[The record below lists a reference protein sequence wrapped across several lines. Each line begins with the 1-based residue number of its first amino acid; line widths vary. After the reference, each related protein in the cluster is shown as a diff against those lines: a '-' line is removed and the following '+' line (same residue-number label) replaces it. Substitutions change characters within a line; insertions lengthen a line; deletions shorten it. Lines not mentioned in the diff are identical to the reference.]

1 MANSEKKVN
10 RREVLKLAQAVAA
23 LGAGLGIVLKP
34 GMSWAAE
41 TETSKFKGTQP
52 LPQVHFKI
60 YKIGVKQPVFSAEVP
75 ELAARQILGVEG
87 SGSLE
92 KYTVKLERTTD
103 QNGTMELLGETT
115 LQLVPRK
122 PIAPVMK

>member
-1 MANSEKKVN
+1 MANTEKNVN
-10 RREVLKLAQAVAA
+10 RREVLKLARAVAG

-34 GMSWAAE
+34 GMSWAEEIEA
-41 TETSKFKGTQP
+41 SKHKGADA

-92 KYTVKLERTTD
+92 KYTVKLERTAD
-103 QNGTMELLGETT
+103 QNGTVEMLGETT